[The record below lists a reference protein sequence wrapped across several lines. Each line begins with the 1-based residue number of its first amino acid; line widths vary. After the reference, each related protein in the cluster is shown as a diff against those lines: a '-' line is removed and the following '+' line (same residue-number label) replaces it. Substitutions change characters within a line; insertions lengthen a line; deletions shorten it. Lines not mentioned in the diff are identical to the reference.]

1 MVVLSDAV
9 GFAANGI
16 VDGELCLDFETH
28 LVFSSLFV
36 WIQKKQDAD
45 GTCPIRI
52 VTLTGELLYFESNNI
67 IKSYYNVCCRIK
79 TFFFDRRFN

>member
-1 MVVLSDAV
+1 MSSWISLLVVLSDAV

-16 VDGELCLDFETH
+16 VDELCLDFETH
-28 LVFSSLFV
+28 LAFSSLFV

-67 IKSYYNVCCRIK
+67 IKS
-79 TFFFDRRFN
+79 